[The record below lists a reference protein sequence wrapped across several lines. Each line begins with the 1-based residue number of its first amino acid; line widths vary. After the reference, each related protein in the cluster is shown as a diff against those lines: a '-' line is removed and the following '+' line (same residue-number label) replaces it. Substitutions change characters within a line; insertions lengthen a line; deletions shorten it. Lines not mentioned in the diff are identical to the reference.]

1 MESKIKKYTLKNG
14 IKVIIVPLKT
24 KMTYISMSILLGS
37 YHEKKGEG
45 NLTHYYEHLL
55 GRLTST
61 KYKDYMYVGSEIVK
75 RGGFTNAF
83 VNNYQ
88 LCVFIKGFYE
98 DFEFYIDILS
108 NSLNKF
114 YIDPKIA
121 NNEKGAVMQELR
133 NTISRE
139 NYDFDFSI
147 FKYLYP
153 KYYYLEDTKKDIK
166 YVKNYNIK
174 LIKQFI
180 KNKIFNENIVV
191 NVSCPE
197 NKVKKTMRYINKYFG
212 IIKKKKKKRINY
224 PVLNINNNKRKII
237 QITNKRTDENTIINI
252 YTFMNIK
259 FFSKEHLINDL
270 LDKILFNFELGVFY
284 RELREKTGLIY
295 SIKLYNNINIRN
307 PIESYCN
314 IVTKCN
320 LKNVPIV
327 ISKIISI
334 LKNYKISDEEIAYAK
349 RSIDAND
356 EYDKF
361 FGLESYNNYENMFLL
376 YNIPYKS
383 KKDLSR
389 AFQKLK
395 NSEIRKHFESFKN
408 KIIKTSFIFYYSSK
422 NINNNIKNAIDYKI
436 IN

>member
-153 KYYYLEDTKKDIK
+153 KYYHLEDTKKDIK

-270 LDKILFNFELGVFY
+270 LEKILFNFELGVFY

-356 EYDKF
+356 EYNKF

-422 NINNNIKNAIDYKI
+422 NINNNIKNAIDDKI

>member
-153 KYYYLEDTKKDIK
+153 KYYHLEDTKKDIK

-197 NKVKKTMRYINKYFG
+197 NKIKKTMRYINKYFG

-270 LDKILFNFELGVFY
+270 LEKILFNFELGVFY

-356 EYDKF
+356 EYNKF

-422 NINNNIKNAIDYKI
+422 NINNNIKNAIDDKI

>member
-1 MESKIKKYTLKNG
+1 METKIKKYTLKNG

-55 GRLTST
+55 GRLSST
-61 KYKDYMYVGSEIVK
+61 KYKDYRYIGNEIAK

-88 LCVFIKGFYE
+88 LCVYIKGFYE
-98 DFEFYIDILS
+98 DFEFYLDILS

-133 NTISRE
+133 NIISRE
-139 NYDFDFSI
+139 NYDFDFLI

-153 KYYYLEDTKKDIK
+153 KYYHLEDYKKDIK

-174 LIKQFI
+174 LIKNFI
-180 KNKIFNENIVV
+180 KNKIFNENIVI
-191 NVSCPE
+191 NVTCPK
-197 NKVKKTMRYINKYFG
+197 NKLKNTIRNINKYFG
-212 IIKKKKKKRINY
+212 IIKKKKKKKIIY
-224 PVLNINNNKRKII
+224 PVLNVNNNKIKIVKI
-237 QITNKRTDENTIINI
+237 NNKRIDDNTIINI

-259 FFSKEHLINDL
+259 FLSKENLIQNL
-270 LDKILFNFELGVFY
+270 LENILFNFELGIFY

-295 SIKLYNNINIRN
+295 NIKLYNNINIRN
-307 PIESYCN
+307 SKESYFN
-314 IVTKCN
+314 IVTKCK

-327 ISKIISI
+327 IQKIIHI
-334 LKNYKISDEEIAYAK
+334 LKNYKITDEEITYAK
-349 RSIDAND
+349 KNFIAND
-356 EYDKF
+356 EYNKF
-361 FGLESYNNYENMFLL
+361 YSLDSYNNYQNMFLL
-376 YNIPYKS
+376 YNLPYKS
-383 KKDLSR
+383 KKELSI
-389 AFQKLK
+389 AVQKLK
-395 NSEIRKHFESFKN
+395 NKDIREYFDLFKN
-408 KIIKTSFIFYYSSK
+408 KIINTCFIFYYSSK
-422 NINNNIKNAIDYKI
+422 NIDNNIKNAISDKI
-436 IN
+436 IK

>member
-1 MESKIKKYTLKNG
+1 MDSKIKKYALKNG

-61 KYKDYMYVGSEIVK
+61 KYKDYMYVGNEIIK

-88 LCVFIKGFYE
+88 LCVYIKGFYD
-98 DFEFYIDILS
+98 DFEFYVDILS

-121 NNEKGAVMQELR
+121 NNEKGAVIQELR
-133 NTISRE
+133 NIISRE
-139 NYDFDFSI
+139 NYDFDFLI

-153 KYYYLEDTKKDIK
+153 KYYHLEDTKKDIK

-197 NKVKKTMRYINKYFG
+197 NKVRKTMKYINKYFG

-237 QITNKRTDENTIINI
+237 QITNKRADENTIINI

-270 LDKILFNFELGVFY
+270 LEKILFNFELGVFY

-307 PIESYCN
+307 HLESYYN

-320 LKNVPIV
+320 LKNVPTV
-327 ISKIISI
+327 IKKIMSI
-334 LKNYKISDEEIAYAK
+334 LKNYKITDEEIAYAK

-383 KKDLSR
+383 KKELSK

-408 KIIKTSFIFYYSSK
+408 KIIKSSFIFYYSSK
-422 NINNNIKNAIDYKI
+422 NIDNNIKNAIDDKI

>member
-88 LCVFIKGFYE
+88 LCVYIKGFYD
-98 DFEFYIDILS
+98 DFEFYVDILS

-121 NNEKGAVMQELR
+121 NNEKGAVIQELR
-133 NTISRE
+133 NIISRE

-270 LDKILFNFELGVFY
+270 LEKILFNFELGVFY

-383 KKDLSR
+383 KKDLSK

-422 NINNNIKNAIDYKI
+422 NINNNIKNAIDDKI

>member
-422 NINNNIKNAIDYKI
+422 NINNNIKKAIDDKI

>member
-1 MESKIKKYTLKNG
+1 
-14 IKVIIVPLKT
+14 
-24 KMTYISMSILLGS
+24 
-37 YHEKKGEG
+37 
-45 NLTHYYEHLL
+45 
-55 GRLTST
+55 
-61 KYKDYMYVGSEIVK
+61 
-75 RGGFTNAF
+75 
-83 VNNYQ
+83 
-88 LCVFIKGFYE
+88 
-98 DFEFYIDILS
+98 
-108 NSLNKF
+108 
-114 YIDPKIA
+114 
-121 NNEKGAVMQELR
+121 MQELR

-422 NINNNIKNAIDYKI
+422 NINNNIKNAIDDKI

>member
-133 NTISRE
+133 NIISRE

-270 LDKILFNFELGVFY
+270 LEKILFNFELGVFY

-383 KKDLSR
+383 KKDLSK

-422 NINNNIKNAIDYKI
+422 NINNNIKNAIDDKI

>member
-88 LCVFIKGFYE
+88 LCVFIKGFYD
-98 DFEFYIDILS
+98 DFEFYVDILS

-133 NTISRE
+133 NIISRE
-139 NYDFDFSI
+139 NYDFDFLI

-197 NKVKKTMRYINKYFG
+197 NKVRKTMKYINKYFG

-270 LDKILFNFELGVFY
+270 LEKILFNFELGVFY

-383 KKDLSR
+383 KKDLSK

-422 NINNNIKNAIDYKI
+422 NINNNIKNAIDDKI

>member
-1 MESKIKKYTLKNG
+1 
-14 IKVIIVPLKT
+14 
-24 KMTYISMSILLGS
+24 MSILLGS

-61 KYKDYMYVGSEIVK
+61 KYKDYMYVGNEIIK

-88 LCVFIKGFYE
+88 LCVYIKGFYD
-98 DFEFYIDILS
+98 DFEFYVDILS

-121 NNEKGAVMQELR
+121 NNEKGAVIQELR
-133 NTISRE
+133 NIISRE
-139 NYDFDFSI
+139 NYDFDFLI

-153 KYYYLEDTKKDIK
+153 KYYHLEDTKKDIK

-270 LDKILFNFELGVFY
+270 LEKILFNFELGVFY

-383 KKDLSR
+383 KKDLSK

-422 NINNNIKNAIDYKI
+422 NINNNIKNAIDDKI

>member
-383 KKDLSR
+383 KKDLSK

-422 NINNNIKNAIDYKI
+422 NINNNIKNAIDDKI

>member
-270 LDKILFNFELGVFY
+270 LEKILFNFELGVFY

-422 NINNNIKNAIDYKI
+422 NINNNIKNSIDDKI

>member
-1 MESKIKKYTLKNG
+1 MNSKIKKIRLKNG

-98 DFEFYIDILS
+98 DFEFYVDILS

-114 YIDPKIA
+114 YIDPKIS
-121 NNEKGAVMQELR
+121 NNEKGAVIQELR
-133 NTISRE
+133 NKISQE
-139 NYDFDFSI
+139 NYDFDFLI

-153 KYYYLEDTKKDIK
+153 KYYHLEDSKKDIK

-174 LIKQFI
+174 LIKNFI

-191 NVSCPE
+191 NVSCPK
-197 NKVKKTMRYINKYFG
+197 NKVNKTIKYINKYFG

-224 PVLNINNNKRKII
+224 PVLNINNNKIKIV
-237 QITNKRTDENTIINI
+237 QINNKRVDENTIINI

-270 LDKILFNFELGVFY
+270 LEKILFNFELGVFY

-307 PIESYCN
+307 SIESYYN

-320 LKNVPIV
+320 LKNVPTV
-327 ISKIISI
+327 IKKIMYI

-349 RSIDAND
+349 KGVDAND

-361 FGLESYNNYENMFLL
+361 FGLDTYNNYENIFLL

-383 KKDLSR
+383 KKELSK

-395 NSEIRKHFESFKN
+395 NSEIRNHFESFKN
-408 KIIKTSFIFYYSSK
+408 NIIKSCFIFYYSSK
-422 NINNNIKNAIDYKI
+422 NIDNNIKNAIDNKI
-436 IN
+436 IK

>member
-422 NINNNIKNAIDYKI
+422 NINNNIKNAIDDKI